1 MKDPYNM
8 YYTPDG
14 KYAIV
19 VAEREKRL
27 NFYDAQSMKFA
38 HSLSVPCR
46 GVDHMDFT
54 IDGRQLI
61 ANSRVFGGVDQ
72 GGMSNPGKF

>member
-27 NFYDAQSMKFA
+27 DFYDAQTMK
-38 HSLSVPCR
+38 R
-46 GVDHMDFT
+46 GLRSASAYPAVVSIIWTSPRMAGT
-54 IDGRQLI
+54 
-61 ANSRVFGGVDQ
+61 
-72 GGMSNPGKF
+72 